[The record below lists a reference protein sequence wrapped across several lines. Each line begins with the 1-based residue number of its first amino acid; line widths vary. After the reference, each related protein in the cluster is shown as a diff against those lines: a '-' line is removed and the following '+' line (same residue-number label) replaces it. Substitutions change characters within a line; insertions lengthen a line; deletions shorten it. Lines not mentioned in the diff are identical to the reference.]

1 MLSSEDTT
9 TFGFYPLQSSQNYK
23 AYKEVRQLAMQ
34 VRYLGIKHELET
46 GNAIC
51 IQTRVST
58 APRQDQGGL
67 EGRGITWKALGQ
79 FLEGLLNFVKI

>member
-1 MLSSEDTT
+1 MLGSEDTT

-46 GNAIC
+46 GNAVC
-51 IQTRVST
+51 VQTRVSKHCT
-58 APRQDQGGL
+58 QT
-67 EGRGITWKALGQ
+67 GRGGSGGKGYYVESSWPVSRRALE
-79 FLEGLLNFVKI
+79 FC